1 MNRSWP
7 RGWAAQTQTGTEI
20 EKENQDR
27 AVAGDPGDPS
37 HSGAPDTV
45 WTGPPCPGQSPVT
58 VSQETSGSE
67 HRENRHRGASDRR
80 VENGRRT
87 VPEWGHVS
95 DDTCS
100 EWSRDTCRVRPTTCR
115 DSVTVICR
123 GSDTRE
129 KKSGNMTSDKAAVSG
144 KETDGGVGGFKRNS
158 FLRRSDSYRRAKNV
172 LSPDLSKHNRK
183 SVEVVTGLNNNSSV
197 ISRND
202 PTHLSLKT
210 PRDSSGENESPVQVA
225 ASPAG
230 SQKPLSAQNGHHH
243 QPASARTE
251 KQGTKGNF
259 FRSLRSSLS
268 FSSLR
273 VKKNQPRPA
282 IHISSPLEASRV
294 PNDYRVSEC

>member
-7 RGWAAQTQTGTEI
+7 RGSAQTQTGTEI

-27 AVAGDPGDPS
+27 AVAGDRPG
-37 HSGAPDTV
+37 HCGAPDTGC
-45 WTGPPCPGQSPVT
+45 TPGPPRPGQSPVT
-58 VSQETSGSE
+58 VSQETSGGE
-67 HRENRHRGASDRR
+67 HRETARSFSDRR

-87 VPEWGHVS
+87 VPQRGHVS

-100 EWSRDTCRVRPTTCR
+100 EWSRDTCRVRPTSCR

-123 GSDTRE
+123 GSDSRE
-129 KKSGNMTSDKAAVSG
+129 KSGNMTSDKAAVSG

-172 LSPDLSKHNRK
+172 LSPDMSKHNRK

-210 PRDSSGENESPVQVA
+210 PRDSSGENESPDAV
-225 ASPAG
+225 ASPPG
-230 SQKPLSAQNGHHH
+230 SQKPLPAQNGHH

-273 VKKNQPRPA
+273 VKKSQPRPA

-294 PNDYRVSEC
+294 SNDYQVSEY

>member
-7 RGWAAQTQTGTEI
+7 RGSAQTQTGTEI

-27 AVAGDPGDPS
+27 AVAGDRPC
-37 HSGAPDTV
+37 GAPDTGP
-45 WTGPPCPGQSPVT
+45 GPPRPGQSPVT
-58 VSQETSGSE
+58 VSVETSAGEHQSE
-67 HRENRHRGASDRR
+67 TARSFSDRT

-87 VPEWGHVS
+87 VPGHVS

-100 EWSRDTCRVRPTTCR
+100 DWSRDTCRVRSTTCR
-115 DSVTVICR
+115 DSVTVVCG
-123 GSDTRE
+123 GSDSRE
-129 KKSGNMTSDKAAVSG
+129 KSGNMTSDKAAVTG

-183 SVEVVTGLNNNSSV
+183 SVEVVSGLNNNSSV

-210 PRDSSGENESPVQVA
+210 PRDSSGENESPDTV
-225 ASPAG
+225 ASPPG
-230 SQKPLSAQNGHHH
+230 SQKPLSAQNGHHQ

-273 VKKNQPRPA
+273 VKKSQPRPA

-294 PNDYRVSEC
+294 SNDYQVSEC